1 MTIIN
6 VLLPLAIADAY
17 SYELPE
23 HLHVNIGDFVEVP
36 LGSRKMIG
44 VVWPSKPNQKIVSK
58 TKLKL
63 VISAVEMQPLSMQLI
78 KFINWVCDYYISP
91 KGMGLRLVLN
101 VPEAIGQV
109 QNIAAV
115 CLGSGQL
122 ERSTKAREQ
131 VLNAIQKGEIYKK
144 SELAKRAGVGTG
156 VVDGLLKMGVLS
168 HSQMPKF
175 AKFEAPKTN
184 HNLAE
189 LAQDQQIAAKS
200 ICNAIDANKFE
211 TFLLDGVTG
220 SGKTEVYFAALAA
233 TIKQG
238 KQAVVLLPEI
248 ALTVDFLQR
257 FENRFG
263 VKPAPWHSGL
273 SKGARERVWRAIASG
288 EAKIVIGARSAL
300 FLPFVNL
307 GLIVVDEEHDGAYK
321 QDSGVLYHARDMAV
335 VRANIGKFP
344 LVLASATPSLET
356 YLNATSGK
364 YTHLVLE
371 KRHGGAK
378 MPHVKAID
386 LRANAPQNENGN
398 QRFLSE
404 PLITAMRAKL
414 AKNEQSLLFL
424 NRRGYAPLTLC
435 RACGHRIACPQ
446 CDAWLVEHRHNGRL
460 MCHHCGISTKKPTA
474 CPECEVEDKLVA
486 CGPGVER
493 IFEEAQELF
502 PEARIELLSSDM
514 HMSVDEL
521 QRRLAIITNGEC
533 DIIIG
538 TQMIAKGHHFP
549 HLTLVGVVDADLG
562 LENGDPRAAERTY
575 QLLNQVA
582 GRAGREQKQGNVL
595 LQTYTPDSPV
605 MRAMIAQ
612 DREAFYKAEAYG
624 RELAALPPFGRLA
637 SIVVSSKEQKKAFEF
652 ARAMIDQSPKV
663 TGMGILGPAPAP
675 MGFVRGRHRVRVLAR
690 APKGFKM
697 QDWLKSGMLS
707 LKPKGDLKVQ
717 TDTDP
722 YSFF

>member
-17 SYELPE
+17 SYLLPDEL
-23 HLHVNIGDFVEVP
+23 HAQVGDFVEVP
-36 LGSRKMIG
+36 LGNRKMIG
-44 VVWPSKPNQKIVSK
+44 VVWPDDGTKSPVK
-58 TKLKL
+58 TAKLKA
-63 VISAVEMQPLSMQLI
+63 VISVVDMKPLPLDLV
-78 KFINWVCDYYISP
+78 KFLNWVCDYYISP
-91 KGMGLRLVLN
+91 KGMGLRLVMN
-101 VPEAIGQV
+101 VPEAIGLV
-109 QNIAAV
+109 QNIDAV
-115 CLGSGQL
+115 RMGTGEV
-122 ERSTKAREQ
+122 ERSTKARDQ
-131 VLNAIQKGEIYKK
+131 VLDICESGETFRK
-144 SELAKRAGVGTG
+144 SDLAKQAGVSVA
-156 VVDGLLKMGVLS
+156 VVNGLLKMGALS
-168 HSQMPKF
+168 MAQMPKF
-175 AKFEAPKTN
+175 AKFKTPKTD
-184 HNLAE
+184 HNLAD
-189 LAQDQQIAAKS
+189 LADDQYKAA
-200 ICNAIDANKFE
+200 NAICQAVAAEKFE

-220 SGKTEVYFAALAA
+220 SGKTEVYFAAIAQA
-233 TIKQG
+233 IKQG

-248 ALTVDFLQR
+248 ALTVNFLQR

-263 VKPAPWHSGL
+263 VEPAPWHSGL
-273 SKGARERVWRAIASG
+273 AKGARERVWRAVASG

-300 FLPFVNL
+300 FLPFDNL

-321 QDSGVLYHARDMAV
+321 QDSGVMYHARDMSV
-335 VRANIGKFP
+335 VKASIGKFP
-344 LVLASATPSLET
+344 LILASATPSLET
-356 YLNATSGK
+356 YLNATSGR
-364 YTHLVLE
+364 YTHLVLD

-378 MPHVKAID
+378 MPHVRSID
-386 LRANAPQNENGN
+386 LREHQPESQK
-398 QRFLSE
+398 FLSE
-404 PLITAMRAKL
+404 PLISAMRTKL
-414 AKNEQSLLFL
+414 DAGEQSLLFL

-446 CDAWLVEHRHNGRL
+446 CDAWLVEHRFNNRL
-460 MCHHCGISTKKPTA
+460 MCHHCGISIVKPTK
-474 CPECEVEDKLVA
+474 CTECEAEDKLVA

-493 IFEEAQELF
+493 IFEEVELLF
-502 PEARIELLSSDM
+502 PDARIELLSSDIQM
-514 HMSVDEL
+514 NVDEI
-521 QRRLAIITNGEC
+521 QRRLNAIAAGEC

-582 GRAGREQKQGNVL
+582 GRAGREQKQGTVL
-595 LQTYTPDSPV
+595 LQTYMPQSPV

-624 RELAALPPFGRLA
+624 RELANLPPFGRLA
-637 SIVVSSKEQKKAFEF
+637 SIIVSSKEQKSAFAF
-652 ARAMIDQSPKV
+652 ARAMIDAAPKI
-663 TGMGILGPAPAP
+663 TGMVILGPAPAP
-675 MGFVRGRHRVRVLAR
+675 MGYVRGRHRVRVLAR

-707 LKPKGDLKVQ
+707 LKPTGDLKVQ

>member
-17 SYELPE
+17 SYLLPDELHAE
-23 HLHVNIGDFVEVP
+23 IGDFVEVP

-44 VVWPSKPNQKIVSK
+44 VVWPDDGAKPPIKT
-58 TKLKL
+58 TKLKA
-63 VISAVEMQPLSMQLI
+63 VIAVVEMKPLPLELI
-78 KFINWVCDYYISP
+78 KFLNWVCDYYISP
-91 KGMGLRLVLN
+91 KGMGLRLVMN
-101 VPEAIGQV
+101 VPEAIGVVKNIDAVRMGTGQV
-109 QNIAAV
+109 
-115 CLGSGQL
+115 
-122 ERSTKAREQ
+122 ERSTKARDQ
-131 VLNAIQKGEIYKK
+131 VLDICEGGETFRK
-144 SELAKRAGVGTG
+144 SDLAKQAGVSVA
-156 VVDGLLKMGVLS
+156 VVNGLLKMGALS
-168 HSQMPKF
+168 MAQMPKF
-175 AKFEAPKTN
+175 AKFKVPKTD
-184 HNLAE
+184 HNLAD
-189 LAQDQQIAAKS
+189 LADDQHAAADA
-200 ICNAIDANKFE
+200 ICQAVAAQKFE

-220 SGKTEVYFAALAA
+220 SGKTEVYFAAIAKA
-233 TIKQG
+233 IEQG

-263 VKPAPWHSGL
+263 VEPAPWHSGL
-273 SKGARERVWRAIASG
+273 AKGARERVWRAVASG

-300 FLPFVNL
+300 FLPFDDL

-321 QDSGVLYHARDMAV
+321 QDSGVMYHARDMAV
-335 VRANIGKFP
+335 VKANIGKFP
-344 LVLASATPSLET
+344 LILASATPSLET
-356 YLNATSGK
+356 YLNATSGR
-364 YTHLVLE
+364 YTHVVLD

-378 MPHVKAID
+378 MPHVRSID
-386 LRANAPQNENGN
+386 LREHQPESQK
-398 QRFLSE
+398 FLSE
-404 PLITAMRAKL
+404 PLITAMKAKL
-414 AKNEQSLLFL
+414 ALGEQSLLFL

-446 CDAWLVEHRHNGRL
+446 CDAWLVEHRFNNRL
-460 MCHHCGISTKKPTA
+460 MCHHCGISIVKPTK
-474 CPECEVEDKLVA
+474 CTECEAEDKLVA

-493 IFEEAQELF
+493 IFEEVELLF
-502 PEARIELLSSDM
+502 PEARIELLSSDIQM
-514 HMSVDEL
+514 NVDEI
-521 QRRLAIITNGEC
+521 QRRLNAIAAGEC

-582 GRAGREQKQGNVL
+582 GRAGREQKQGMVL
-595 LQTYTPDSPV
+595 LQTYMPQSPV

-624 RELAALPPFGRLA
+624 RELANLPPFGRLA
-637 SIVVSSKEQKKAFEF
+637 SIIVSSKEQKKAFAF
-652 ARAMIDQSPKV
+652 ARTMIEAAPKI
-663 TGMGILGPAPAP
+663 TGMVILGPAPAP

-697 QDWLKSGMLS
+697 QDWLKSGMLT
-707 LKPKGDLKVQ
+707 LKPVGDLKVQ
-717 TDTDP
+717 VDTDP

>member
-6 VLLPLAIADAY
+6 VLLPLAVADTY

-23 HLHVNIGDFVEVP
+23 FLHAEIGDFVEVP
-36 LGSRKMIG
+36 LGSRKMVG
-44 VVWPSKPNQKIVSK
+44 VVWPQDATPSFNKS
-58 TKLKL
+58 KLKQ
-63 VISAVEMQPLSMQLI
+63 VIAKVDMRPLPQELI
-78 KFINWVCDYYISP
+78 KFINWACDYYISP
-91 KGMGLRLVLN
+91 KGMGLRLVMN
-101 VPEAIGQV
+101 VPEAIGPV
-109 QNIAAV
+109 QNVDAV
-115 CLGSGQL
+115 KFGTGKV

-131 VLNAIQKGEIYKK
+131 VLDIAQSGMAFKK
-144 SELAKRAGVGTG
+144 PELAKLAGVGTS
-156 VVDGLLKMGVLS
+156 VVDGLLKMGALTKA
-168 HSQMPKF
+168 QMPKF
-175 AKFEAPKTN
+175 KKFQPPKTN
-184 HNLAE
+184 HNLADLGDDQRE
-189 LAQDQQIAAKS
+189 AANTICQAVAAQ
-200 ICNAIDANKFE
+200 KFE

-220 SGKTEVYFAALAA
+220 SGKTEVYFAAIAKA
-233 TIKQG
+233 IEQG

-263 VKPAPWHSGL
+263 VEPAPWHSGL
-273 SKGARERVWRAIASG
+273 SKGARERVWRAVASG

-300 FLPFVNL
+300 FLPFDDL
-307 GLIVVDEEHDGAYK
+307 GLVVVDEEHDGAYK
-321 QDSGVLYHARDMAV
+321 QDSGVMYHARDMAV
-335 VRANIGKFP
+335 VKAHMSGFP
-344 LVLASATPSLET
+344 VILASATPSLET
-356 YLNATSGK
+356 YLNAKNGR
-364 YTHLVLE
+364 YTHVILD

-378 MPHVKAID
+378 MPHVKAVD
-386 LRANAPQNENGN
+386 LRNHQPESNK
-398 QRFLSE
+398 FLSE
-404 PLITAMRAKL
+404 PLVTAMKAKL
-414 AKNEQSLLFL
+414 AAGEQSLLFL

-446 CDAWLVEHRHNGRL
+446 CDAWLVEHRFNNRL
-460 MCHHCGISTKKPTA
+460 MCHHCGISIMKPTQ
-474 CPECEVEDKLVA
+474 CTECEAEDKMVA

-502 PEARIELLSSDM
+502 PDARIELLSSDIQM
-514 HMSVDEL
+514 NVAEI
-521 QRRLAIITNGEC
+521 QKRLNRIANGDC

-549 HLTLVGVVDADLG
+549 NLTLVGVVDADLG

-582 GRAGREQKQGNVL
+582 GRAGREQKQGTVL
-595 LQTYTPDSPV
+595 LQTYTPESPV

-624 RELAALPPFGRLA
+624 RELASLPPFGRLA
-637 SIVVSSKEQKKAFEF
+637 SIIVSSKEQKKAFEF
-652 ARAMIDQSPKV
+652 ARQMIQEATKI
-663 TGMGILGPAPAP
+663 TGTVILGPAPAP

-697 QDWLKSGMLS
+697 QDWLKSGMLT
-707 LKPKGDLKVQ
+707 LKPTGDLKVQ
-717 TDTDP
+717 VDTDP

>member
-17 SYELPE
+17 SYLLPDE
-23 HLHVNIGDFVEVP
+23 LHVNVGDFVEVP
-36 LGSRKMIG
+36 LGSRKMVG
-44 VVWPSKPNQKIVSK
+44 VVWPQDAAPNVNKA
-58 TKLKL
+58 KLKQ
-63 VISAVEMQPLSMQLI
+63 VINKVDMKPLPLKLI
-78 KFINWVCDYYISP
+78 KFLNWVCDYYISP
-91 KGMGLRLVLN
+91 KGMGLRLVMN
-101 VPEAIGQV
+101 VPEAIGPV
-109 QNIAAV
+109 QNINAV
-115 CLGSGQL
+115 KMGTGDL

-131 VLNAIQKGEIYKK
+131 VLEIARDGLTFRK
-144 SELAKRAGVGTG
+144 SELAKLAGVGTG
-156 VVDGLLKMGVLS
+156 VVDGLLKMGALS
-168 HSQMPKF
+168 MAQMPKF
-175 AKFEAPKTN
+175 TKFKTPNTN
-184 HNLAE
+184 HNLAD
-189 LAQDQQIAAKS
+189 LAEDQHQAAEIICKS
-200 ICNAIDANKFE
+200 VAAQKFE

-220 SGKTEVYFAALAA
+220 SGKTEVYFAAIAEA
-233 TIKQG
+233 IKQG

-263 VKPAPWHSGL
+263 VEPAPWHSGL
-273 SKGARERVWRAIASG
+273 SKGARERVWRAVASG

-300 FLPFVNL
+300 FLPFDNL
-307 GLIVVDEEHDGAYK
+307 GLVVVDEEHDGAYK
-321 QDSGVLYHARDMAV
+321 QDSGVMYHARDMAV
-335 VRANIGKFP
+335 VKASIGNFP
-344 LVLASATPSLET
+344 LILASATPSLET
-356 YLNATSGK
+356 YLNAKSGR
-364 YTHLVLE
+364 YTHVILD

-378 MPHVKAID
+378 MPHVKSID
-386 LRANAPQNENGN
+386 LRNHQPESNK
-398 QRFLSE
+398 FLSE
-404 PLITAMRAKL
+404 PLVSAMKAKL
-414 AKNEQSLLFL
+414 AAGEQSLLFL

-446 CDAWLVEHRHNGRL
+446 CDAWLVEHRFNNRL
-460 MCHHCGISTKKPTA
+460 MCHHCGISIMKPTK
-474 CPECEVEDKLVA
+474 CTECEAEDKLVA

-502 PEARIELLSSDM
+502 PDARIELLSSDIQM
-514 HMSVDEL
+514 NVEEI
-521 QRRLAIITNGEC
+521 QKRLNKIARGEC

-549 HLTLVGVVDADLG
+549 NLTLVGVVDADLG

-582 GRAGREQKQGNVL
+582 GRAGREQKQGTVL
-595 LQTYTPDSPV
+595 LQTYTPESPV

-624 RELAALPPFGRLA
+624 RELANLPPFGRLA
-637 SIVVSSKEQKKAFEF
+637 SIIVSSKEQKKAFDF
-652 ARAMIDQSPKV
+652 ARAMIQAAPKI
-663 TGMGILGPAPAP
+663 TGIVILGPAPAP
-675 MGFVRGRHRVRVLAR
+675 MGFIRGRHRVRVLAR

-697 QDWLKSGMLS
+697 QDWLKSGMLN
-707 LKPKGDLKVQ
+707 LKPTGDLKVQ

>member
-17 SYELPE
+17 SYLLPDD
-23 HLHVNIGDFVEVP
+23 LHAEIGDFVEVP

-44 VVWPSKPNQKIVSK
+44 VVWPDDGKKPPAK
-58 TKLKL
+58 TVKLKT
-63 VISAVEMQPLSMQLI
+63 VIGVVEMKPLPLELI
-78 KFINWVCDYYISP
+78 KFLNWVCDYYISP
-91 KGMGLRLVLN
+91 KGMGLRLVMN
-101 VPEAIGQV
+101 VPEAIGVV
-109 QNIAAV
+109 QNIDAV
-115 CLGSGQL
+115 RMGTGEV
-122 ERSTKAREQ
+122 ERSTKARDQ
-131 VLNAIQKGEIYKK
+131 VLDICEGGETFRK
-144 SELAKRAGVGTG
+144 SELAKQAGVSVA
-156 VVDGLLKMGVLS
+156 VVNGLLKMGALS
-168 HSQMPKF
+168 MAQMPKF
-175 AKFEAPKTN
+175 AKFKVPKTN
-184 HNLAE
+184 HNLAD
-189 LAQDQQIAAKS
+189 LADDQHAAADT
-200 ICNAIDANKFE
+200 ICQAVAVQKFE

-220 SGKTEVYFAALAA
+220 SGKTEVYFAAIAKA
-233 TIKQG
+233 IEQG

-263 VKPAPWHSGL
+263 VEPAPWHSGL
-273 SKGARERVWRAIASG
+273 AKGARERVWRAVASG

-300 FLPFVNL
+300 FLPFDNL

-321 QDSGVLYHARDMAV
+321 QDSGVMYHARDMAV
-335 VRANIGKFP
+335 VKANIGKFP
-344 LVLASATPSLET
+344 LILASATPSLET
-356 YLNATSGK
+356 YLNATSGR
-364 YTHLVLE
+364 YTHLVLD

-378 MPHVKAID
+378 MPHVRSID
-386 LRANAPQNENGN
+386 LREHQPESQK
-398 QRFLSE
+398 FLSE
-404 PLITAMRAKL
+404 PLITAMKAKL
-414 AKNEQSLLFL
+414 AAGEQSLLFL

-446 CDAWLVEHRHNGRL
+446 CDAWLVEHRFNNRL
-460 MCHHCGISTKKPTA
+460 MCHHCGISIVKPTK
-474 CPECEVEDKLVA
+474 CTECEAEDKLVA

-493 IFEEAQELF
+493 IFEEVELLF
-502 PEARIELLSSDM
+502 PEARIELLSSDIQM
-514 HMSVDEL
+514 NVDEI
-521 QRRLAIITNGEC
+521 QRRLNAIAAGEC

-582 GRAGREQKQGNVL
+582 GRAGREQKQGMVL
-595 LQTYTPDSPV
+595 LQTYMPQSPV

-624 RELAALPPFGRLA
+624 RELANLPPFGRLA
-637 SIVVSSKEQKKAFEF
+637 SIIVSSKEQKKAFAF
-652 ARAMIDQSPKV
+652 ARTMIEAAPKI
-663 TGMGILGPAPAP
+663 TGMVILGPAPAP

-707 LKPKGDLKVQ
+707 VKPSGDLKVQ